1 MLRDAFDFES
11 MNEKLAPSHQFLGR
25 VLISFATA
33 AVVIGA
39 SLAVGMWGYC
49 GLEGMS
55 VIDGFLNASMILSG
69 MGPVTP
75 LTTNTGKLF
84 AGCFAIYSG
93 LALVATMGIILAPV
107 VHRFLHRFHIDDSDD
122 T

>member
-1 MLRDAFDFES
+1 MLQNAFDFES
-11 MNEKLAPSHQFLGR
+11 MNDKLAPSRQFLGR
-25 VLISFATA
+25 ILISFATA
-33 AVVIGA
+33 AVVIGV
-39 SLAVGMWGYC
+39 SLLAGMWGYC

-75 LTTNTGKLF
+75 LTTKAGKIF

-93 LALVATMGIILAPV
+93 LALVATTGIILAPI
-107 VHRFLHRFHIDDSDD
+107 VHRFLHRFHIDDDD
-122 T
+122 S